1 MWESVK
7 EKIDQAAQIL
17 MEQMEASG
25 KPYPADVYLLWNDLA
40 FLQYVLDVKVEYW
53 GAKER

>member
-17 MEQMEASG
+17 MEEMEASG

-40 FLQYVLDVKVEYW
+40 FMQYVLDVKVEY
-53 GAKER
+53 GGS